1 MIPIRHEMIIDERAA
16 NDDGTYT
23 ITVAATP
30 DIGDGKPLNM
40 GEVNFDRYL
49 NNPVVFWGHDRRDL
63 PIARTTEM
71 SIDGE
76 TLEAKFEFLEGDPKA
91 ERVKN
96 AWDRGFINGASI
108 GVSKAKD
115 LVEWSLVGIPA
126 DPAALRR
133 SMEAALDDILQEE
146 PSSGET
152 ERSMTDQATI
162 SQPPTSGEWRAAVRE
177 DVRTVMREELAGV
190 IREMSESNAT
200 TEAGERPQANE
211 KRTDSNQT
219 EADSEERTPQE
230 RRSLNEEVAA
240 EEVIQRATDRA
251 ELIVRAQP
259 FLPGD
264 YNPHAHTDEEILR
277 QALGDAAAEDTSVEF
292 MRGQLSVLSVNR
304 QDAQTKREQLATTA
318 KSPVEIKRDAATD
331 AFRVQESIVSVER
344 DEVYAE
350 YLRSF
355 EEEED

>member
-40 GEVNFDRYL
+40 GEVNFERYL

-133 SMEAALDDILQEE
+133 SMEAALDDILQED
-146 PSSGET
+146 PRSGDT
-152 ERSMTDQATI
+152 ERSMTEEATI
-162 SQPPTSGEWRAAVRE
+162 SQPPVGGEWRAAVRE
-177 DVRTVMREELAGV
+177 DVRAVMREELAGV
-190 IREMSESNAT
+190 IREMNETNAT
-200 TEAGERPQANE
+200 TEAGERPEAPAQRNTDGDQADGEEKAPQE
-211 KRTDSNQT
+211 KRAFD
-219 EADSEERTPQE
+219 EAA
-230 RRSLNEEVAA
+230 AA
-240 EEVIQRATDRA
+240 EEVIQRANDRA

-264 YNPHAHTDEEILR
+264 YNPHEHTDEEILR
-277 QALGDAAAEDTSVEF
+277 QALGEAAAEDTSVEF
-292 MRGQLSVLSVNR
+292 MRGQLSVLGVNR
-304 QDAQTKREQLATTA
+304 QDAQAKREQLATTA
-318 KSPVEIKRDAATD
+318 KSPIEIKRDAAND
-331 AFRVQESIVSVER
+331 MFRVQESIVSVER
-344 DEVYAE
+344 DEIYAE
-350 YLRSF
+350 YMRSL